1 MIEEYHSK
9 QEYEGKMALQIGII
23 GLPNVGKST
32 LFNVLT
38 QAQNA
43 EVANYPFCTI
53 EPNQALVPVPD
64 PRLDKLAQLV
74 GVDKAIKTTIEF
86 LDIAGLVK
94 GASKGEGLGNQFL
107 GHIRATDA
115 LLHVVRFFEDPN
127 VVHVSAQPDPREDIE
142 VVELEL
148 ILADLEQIGKRIEK
162 LERQSK
168 GEKHILPLLEMARR
182 IQSHLESGAA
192 LRVFPEAG
200 SPEFRALDSELR
212 FLTAKPVIFAANI
225 GEDYLTRDHPDLKV
239 LAGLAQERDAEWVQ
253 ISAQIEA
260 DLNTLDPA
268 ERADY
273 MELSGIP
280 QSGLG
285 LVIKKCYR
293 VLNLISF
300 FTYNE
305 SEARAWT
312 LEQGGKAPQAAG
324 RIHTDFERG
333 FIKAEVIPFEV
344 FQELGSTAAAK
355 EAGKLRVEG
364 KEYRVQDGDVIYFK
378 FNV

>member
-1 MIEEYHSK
+1 
-9 QEYEGKMALQIGII
+9 MALQIGII

-53 EPNQALVPVPD
+53 EPNQAVVPVPD
-64 PRLDKLAQLV
+64 PRLDALAQIV
-74 GVDKAIKTTIEF
+74 GVEKAIKTTIEF

-107 GHIRATDA
+107 GHIRNTDA
-115 LLHVVRFFEDPN
+115 LLHVVRCFEDPN
-127 VVHVSAQPDPREDIE
+127 VVHVSPQPDPREDIE

-148 ILADLEQIGKRIEK
+148 ILSDLEQIENRIEK

-168 GEKHILPLLEMARR
+168 AEKDMRPLLELARK
-182 IQSHLESGAA
+182 IQAHLESGQP
-192 LRVFPEAG
+192 LSTFPERDHV
-200 SPEFRALDSELR
+200 EFKGLDQELR

-225 GEDYLTRDHPDLKV
+225 GEDYLTQEHPDLAV
-239 LAGLAQERDAEWVQ
+239 LQSMAQERNAQWVQ

-260 DLNTLDPA
+260 DLNTLDPQ
-268 ERADY
+268 EKADY
-273 MELSGIP
+273 MALSGIP
-280 QSGLG
+280 ESGLD
-285 LVIKKCYR
+285 LVIQKCYR
-293 VLNLISF
+293 ILDLISF

-305 SEARAWT
+305 NEARAWT
-312 LEQGGKAPQAAG
+312 VQRGASAPQAAG
-324 RIHTDFERG
+324 VIHTDFQRG

-344 FQELGSTAAAK
+344 FQDLGGTAAAK
-355 EAGKLRVEG
+355 KAGALQLEG
-364 KEYRVQDGDVIYFK
+364 KAYLVQDGDVIYFK